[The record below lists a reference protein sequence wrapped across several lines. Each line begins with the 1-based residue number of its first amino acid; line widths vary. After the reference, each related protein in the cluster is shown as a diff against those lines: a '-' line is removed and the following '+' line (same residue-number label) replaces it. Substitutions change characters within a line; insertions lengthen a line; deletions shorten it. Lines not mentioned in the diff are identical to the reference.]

1 LTNALKFR
9 SLEREPDIQI
19 SGRSLPNQIEISILD
34 NGRGMDK
41 ELVGKQIFHLYKTFH
56 QGVSGKGLGLY
67 LCKILMDELNGS
79 ISIESK
85 PDEGTLVTLRFPV
98 QPS

>member
-1 LTNALKFR
+1 
-9 SLEREPDIQI
+9 
-19 SGRSLPNQIEISILD
+19 
-34 NGRGMDK
+34 
-41 ELVGKQIFHLYKTFH
+41 LYKTFH